1 MKVGDHMS
9 SAFPIQSEPHF
20 KCRRLS
26 TFTSIQFF
34 PLPTH
39 AMPGNSVFVHRW
51 FKSCPASGDPILNCQ
66 KLVKLTDH
74 GAVVSGLSIHF
85 PALLLFPSKF
95 FFFSVHTIMGKFNK
109 EGITT

>member
-51 FKSCPASGDPILNCQ
+51 FKSCPATGDPILNCQ

-95 FFFSVHTIMGKFNK
+95 FFSVHTIMGKFNK